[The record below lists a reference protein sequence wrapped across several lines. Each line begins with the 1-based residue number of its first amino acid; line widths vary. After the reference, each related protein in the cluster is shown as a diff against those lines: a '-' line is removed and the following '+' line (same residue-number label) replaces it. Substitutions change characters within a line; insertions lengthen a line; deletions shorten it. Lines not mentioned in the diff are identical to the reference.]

1 MTLSLQ
7 QRWRTN
13 WWRESHK
20 YRLMTI
26 MEIEVINILHRN
38 YMSRS
43 IDLWFD
49 QFNRNLMAVTWKM
62 ICSASLTELECNYWS
77 FRWLMLLLML
87 FNLILIENEPN
98 NIYPSAHNPVRFI
111 TLSTHMITFV
121 FLIVTIL
128 YDI

>member
-7 QRWRTN
+7 QRWQTN

-26 MEIEVINILHRN
+26 MGIEVIQILHRI
-38 YMSRS
+38 YTSRS

-49 QFNRNLMAVTWKM
+49 LFNRNFIPVIWKM
-62 ICSASLTELECNYWS
+62 ICSVSLTELECNYWS
-77 FRWLMLLLML
+77 FRWLTLLLML
-87 FNLILIENEPN
+87 LNLILIENEPN

-111 TLSTHMITFV
+111 TLSTYIITFV